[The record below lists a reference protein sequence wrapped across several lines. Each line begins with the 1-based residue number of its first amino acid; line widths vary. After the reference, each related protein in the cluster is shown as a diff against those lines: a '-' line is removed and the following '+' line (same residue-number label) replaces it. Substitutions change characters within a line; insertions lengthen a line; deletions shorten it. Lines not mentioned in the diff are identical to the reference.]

1 MTRANCPS
9 CGAEVVFALGSSAV
23 VVCSSCRSVVARTDR
38 AVEDLGKVAALV
50 DTDSA
55 LHVGQQGR
63 YKGKSF
69 RLTGRAQIRHAAG
82 GLWDEWYAAFDDGR
96 WGWLAEARGI
106 YYMTFETGTKE
117 PLPDFTQIDV
127 GSRVAL
133 PSAGGV
139 FVVGELGEATLLGAE
154 GEIPWRLT
162 PNETYEYADLSGAGD
177 RFVTL
182 DYSGDAPLLFAG
194 EEVSLASLGIKFDD
208 SRRREKTVLAA
219 SLPCPNCAGP
229 LELKAPDKAERVV
242 CPYCDS
248 MLDVENGNLKFLRT
262 IKHMAGPRIPLGS
275 KGTVQGIE
283 FVVIGFM
290 VRSVKYDKKYFWEE
304 YLLYNRNAGFRWLV
318 RGDHHWNFV
327 GPLKNGEID
336 DAQPLMKGSAI
347 RWNGKSFRPY
357 SDGIA
362 TVEYVLG
369 EFYWKV
375 EVGEKVRTADY
386 VNPPVVI
393 SKEISVQEHANTRE
407 ITYSHGVYVE
417 PRKIE
422 ETFGVTD
429 LERPI
434 GIAANQPYPHTGILK
449 TWGLSVA
456 ALVVVG
462 ILLAA
467 FAPRK
472 TVLANKF
479 DLQPEVPGQNARTF
493 VSQPFHLD
501 GGRNLAIAA
510 QTTVMNSWVFVDGV
524 LYDTK
529 SGARWEFAMPVE
541 YYFGSDSDGSWS
553 EGSQN
558 KSMYLS
564 SLPAGDYTLTLD
576 VQWQEG
582 TSPAFEL
589 RVRQGVP
596 HILHFVLALVA
607 LSIIPIFVFFHR
619 LNFEQ
624 KRWEDSDFS

>member
-23 VVCSSCRSVVARTDR
+23 VVCGSCRSVVARTDR

-63 YKGKSF
+63 YQGKSF

-106 YYMTFETGTKE
+106 YYMTFEAGAKD
-117 PLPDFTQIDV
+117 PLPELAQIDI

-133 PSAGGV
+133 PSAGGI
-139 FVVGELGEATLLGAE
+139 FVVGELGEATLLAAE

-162 PNETYEYADLSGAGD
+162 PNETYEYADLSGAD
-177 RFVTL
+177 SRFVTL
-182 DYSGDAPLLFAG
+182 DYSGDAPMLFAG
-194 EEVSLASLGIKFDD
+194 EEVTLASLGIKFDD
-208 SRRREKTVLAA
+208 SRRSERTVLAA

-229 LELKAPDKAERVV
+229 LELRAPDKTERVV

-248 MLDVENGNLKFLRT
+248 MLDVEQGNLKFLKKL
-262 IKHMAGPRIPLGS
+262 KHMAGPRIPLGT
-275 KGTVQGIE
+275 KGTVQGFE

-290 VRSVKYDKKYFWEE
+290 SRSVKYDRKYFWEE
-304 YLLYNRNAGFRWLV
+304 YLLYNRDAGFRWLV
-318 RGDHHWNFV
+318 RGDNHWTFV
-327 GPLKNGEID
+327 GPLKPGEIED
-336 DAQPLMKGSAI
+336 SQPLMKGASI
-347 RWNGKSFRPY
+347 RWRGKAFRPW
-357 SDGIA
+357 SDAIA
-362 TVEYVLG
+362 SVEYVLG

-386 VNPPVVI
+386 VNAPEVI
-393 SKEISVQEHANTRE
+393 SKEITAGDETRE
-407 ITYSHGVYVE
+407 INYSHGVYVE
-417 PRKIE
+417 PKKIE

-429 LERPI
+429 LEAPI
-434 GIAANQPYPHTGILK
+434 GVAPNQPYPHGGILK
-449 TWGLSVA
+449 AWALALA
-456 ALVVVG
+456 ALVLVG
-462 ILLAA
+462 VLLAL
-467 FAPRK
+467 FSPRRN
-472 TVLANKF
+472 VLANKF
-479 DLQPEVPGQNARTF
+479 TLEPETPGQSARTF
-493 VSQPFHLD
+493 VSQPFHLE
-501 GGRNLAIAA
+501 GGRNLEIDVKAS
-510 QTTVMNSWVFVDGV
+510 VSNSWVYADGI

-529 SGARWEFAMPVE
+529 RGTRWDFGMPVE

-558 KSMYLS
+558 KTIYVS
-564 SLPAGDYTLTLD
+564 SLPDGDYTLTLE
-576 VQWQEG
+576 VQWQDG
-582 TSPAFEL
+582 TSPSFDL

-596 HILHFVLALVA
+596 HISHFILALLAISV
-607 LSIIPIFVFFHR
+607 IPVFVFFHR

-624 KRWEDSDFS
+624 KRWEDSDFT

>member
-23 VVCSSCRSVVARTDR
+23 VVCASCRSVVARTDR
-38 AVEDLGKVAALV
+38 AVEDLGKVAALA

-106 YYMTFETGTKE
+106 YYMTFETGAKE
-117 PLPDFTQIDV
+117 PLPDFSQIDV

-162 PNETYEYADLSGAGD
+162 PNDTYQYADLSGERE

-194 EEVSLASLGIKFDD
+194 EEVTLASLGIKFDD
-208 SRRREKTVLAA
+208 SRRKEKTVLAA

-248 MLDVENGNLKFLRT
+248 MLDVEQGNLKFLKKL
-262 IKHMAGPRIPLGS
+262 KHMAGPRIPLGS
-275 KGTVQGIE
+275 KGTVQGVE

-290 VRSVKYDKKYFWEE
+290 SRSVKYDRKYFWEE
-304 YLLYNRNAGFRWLV
+304 YLLYNRAAGFRWLV
-318 RGDHHWNFV
+318 RGDNHWSFV
-327 GPLKNGEID
+327 GPLKAGDVD
-336 DAQPLMKGSAI
+336 DAQPSKKRETI
-347 RWNGKSFRPY
+347 RWNGKAFRAF
-357 SDGIA
+357 SDATA

-386 VNPPVVI
+386 VNPPEVI
-393 SKEISVQEHANTRE
+393 SKEILIEGSTKE
-407 ITYSHGVYVE
+407 INYSHGVYVE
-417 PRKIE
+417 PKKIE

-434 GIAANQPYPHTGILK
+434 GVAANQPYPHRGILK
-449 TWGLSVA
+449 TWAIALA
-456 ALVVVG
+456 ALVLVAIV
-462 ILLAA
+462 LAL

-472 TVLANKF
+472 VVLSNKF
-479 DLQPEVPGQNARTF
+479 ELQPEVPGQSARTF

-501 GGRNLAIAA
+501 GGRNLAIGAEA
-510 QTTVMNSWVFVDGV
+510 TVSNSWVFAAGV
-524 LYDTK
+524 LYDTQ
-529 SGARWEFAMPVE
+529 SGARWDFAIPIE
-541 YYFGSDSDGSWS
+541 YYFGRDSDGSWS
-553 EGSQN
+553 EGSQK
-558 KSMYLS
+558 KSLYLS
-564 SLPAGDYTLTLD
+564 SLPEGDYTLTLD
-576 VQWQEG
+576 VQWQDG
-582 TSPAFEL
+582 TNPTFDL

-596 HILHFVLALVA
+596 RLMHFLLALVA
-607 LSIIPIFVFFHR
+607 LSIIPILVFFHR
-619 LNFEQ
+619 NGFEQ
-624 KRWEDSDFS
+624 KRWENSDFS